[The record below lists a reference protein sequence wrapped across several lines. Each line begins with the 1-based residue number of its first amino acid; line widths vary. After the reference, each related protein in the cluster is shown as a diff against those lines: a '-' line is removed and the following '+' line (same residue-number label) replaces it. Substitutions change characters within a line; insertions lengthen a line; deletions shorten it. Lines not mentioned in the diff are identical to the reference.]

1 MRQLI
6 TTAARSMSGGKNDG
20 SARGRSTARRVA
32 LLAAAAVLA
41 AACQSSEAADSMP
54 TGGFWSA
61 APNSDE
67 QRLDV
72 LRKVRAIDV
81 CALLPR
87 ESLGEFGA
95 VSEVENV
102 SPTQCRANMAVDGH
116 VGGIDATWTAG
127 AIFSGEYELGDRP
140 VAERALGDVRTLYAE
155 EPATDPTLRS
165 SCDAYALFVSGASLT
180 MSVRAPQDACATAES
195 LLRVALVTWRA
206 EPAQGSSPD
215 SDRTV
220 LSGADPCAAAPLIG
234 VGVPVNQQ
242 DVARCTV
249 PVDGH
254 EALVSFD
261 YRQEQ
266 SLLDDIPA
274 FTAGSRQVY
283 RFESAMASIDTLTAA
298 VGPALAP
305 GTSDKLLGPRVPVVT
320 VTADPAVAEQVMRET
335 LATLN

>member
-6 TTAARSMSGGKNDG
+6 TVPMRGKT
-20 SARGRSTARRVA
+20 RPARRRSGARLIA
-32 LLAAAAVLA
+32 LTAAAVLA

-67 QRLDV
+67 QKLEV

-95 VSEVENV
+95 VTEVENV
-102 SPTQCRANMAVDGH
+102 SPQQCRANMAVDGRP
-116 VGGIDATWTAG
+116 GGIDATWTTSTD
-127 AIFSGEYELGDRP
+127 FSGKYDMGDRP
-140 VAERALGDVRTLYAE
+140 LTERALGDVRALYAE

-165 SCDAYALFVSGASLT
+165 SCDAYALFVSGGSLIL
-180 MSVRAPQDACATAES
+180 SVRAPQDACATAES
-195 LLRVALVTWRA
+195 LLRIALVTWRA

-234 VGVPVNQQ
+234 T
-242 DVARCTV
+242 RV
-249 PVDGH
+249 PVDRQGTVQCAMTVDGK
-254 EALVSFD
+254 ETIVSFD
-261 YRQEQ
+261 YRQEH
-266 SLLDDIPA
+266 SLLDEVPA
-274 FTAGSRQVY
+274 FTVGSRQVY
-283 RFESAMASIDTLTAA
+283 RFDSTVQSIMSLTAA

-305 GTSDKLLGPRVPVVT
+305 GSSDALLGPRVPVVT
-320 VTADPAVAEQVMRET
+320 VTADPGVAEQVMRET